1 MTFFNLPKGYKASI
15 TEGTINHRSGF
26 TFNYQVTIKNPQGL
40 VEETALTDTI
50 EDCIQILSSY

>member
-26 TFNYQVTIKNPQGL
+26 TFNYQVTIKNADGS

-50 EDCIQILSSY
+50 EGCMEVLSSY